1 MVSGGTAVQV
11 GVLVATVA
19 GLWIGAR
26 LLVDSV
32 VRLARRLGL
41 SELTIGLT
49 IVAAGTSAPELVVT
63 ADAAL
68 AGLGPIAVGNVVG
81 SNIYNLAFVLGI
93 VSLVRVIP
101 IERSLIH
108 RDGVA
113 LVASTLVGAAV
124 MFDRTVSRVGGA
136 VLVVL
141 FVAYT
146 AYLLRTGTDRSD
158 AETEGI
164 PTALTE
170 RVTFRGRDA
179 LLLVVG
185 LAVVLVSGDLMIG
198 AASTLAR
205 AGGIPDSVIGGTIVA
220 AGTSTPEF
228 AVSLVAM
235 REGRLGVSV
244 GNVVGSNVFNVLG
257 ALGVGAIIRPLSFGG
272 VALESV
278 AWLVVVTVVV
288 VAALWTGR
296 QLSRPEGA
304 LFAVSDGGVWDC
316 WGCSDEASD
325 RGAFYIAAYDLFA
338 RRRTDTTRGI
348 SVPRTNRHSKSR
360 YTFAS

>member
-1 MVSGGTAVQV
+1 MVGSGTAVQV
-11 GVLVATVA
+11 GSLVATVA

-32 VRLARRLGL
+32 VRLARRFGL

-49 IVAAGTSAPELVVT
+49 IVAAGTSTPELVVT

-68 AGLGPIAVGNVVG
+68 ADLGAIAVGNVVG
-81 SNIYNLAFVLGI
+81 SNIYNLAFILGV
-93 VSLVRVIP
+93 VSLVRIIP
-101 IERSLIH
+101 IERSLVH
-108 RDGVA
+108 RDGVV
-113 LVASTLVGAAV
+113 LVASTLLGAAV
-124 MFDRTVSRVGGA
+124 MFDRTVFRIEGA
-136 VLVVL
+136 VLLLL

-146 AYLLRTGTDRSD
+146 AYLLRTGADPPDTDLGP
-158 AETEGI
+158 EKEGI

-179 LLLVVG
+179 VLLVLG
-185 LAVVLVSGDLMIG
+185 LAVVLVSGDLMVG

-205 AGGIPDSVIGGTIVA
+205 AAGIPDSVIGGTIVA

-235 REGRLGVSV
+235 RQGRLGVSV

-257 ALGVGAIIRPLSFGG
+257 VLGVAAIIRPLSFGS
-272 VALESV
+272 VAFESV
-278 AWLVVVTVVV
+278 AWLIAVTVGM

-304 LFAVSDGGVWDC
+304 LFAASEGGRWVL
-316 WGCSDEASD
+316 GLL
-325 RGAFYIAAYDLFA
+325 GLV
-338 RRRTDTTRGI
+338 G
-348 SVPRTNRHSKSR
+348 
-360 YTFAS
+360 